1 MKLLKFNRI
10 PERATIMKTKHQIIF
25 ALLSVTLFLTASAG
39 SAWANVAANSSII
52 NNATLS
58 YNDGT
63 GTRTATAS
71 VTVTVAL
78 VPSIPTVVPGPPQTT
93 SYNGPSTLL
102 TNSFTVTAS
111 ANGPDTYN
119 ISSAITGQ
127 TNNSGNAT
135 ATPQTSSISLGA
147 TVTLSGST
155 TTAIV
160 VPSDG
165 TSNNSVNGIVAG
177 STVVIGVDTRTVQSV
192 SDNAT
197 GTSVVTL
204 SSALTAAPAA
214 GIVVAEQKTVL
225 VDVTAGNITTSGT
238 NLMVT
243 KNITVTSATNSSIT
257 VTSGTVT
264 DTYTSG
270 VATLSKYVRN
280 VTTPASVT
288 GSPSPYVY
296 NSTNYYPTGVNAKPG
311 EVLEYILVA
320 SNSGSGAV
328 TSSVITDVLPTAYVT
343 LLANAYGS
351 AREVT
356 YVSDTGAASYYS
368 AASDLDQATYAA
380 GTLTVRVGTGATNS
394 AGGSIPAT
402 SFVLALYRVTVN

>member
-1 MKLLKFNRI
+1 MKLIEFNNI
-10 PERATIMKTKHQIIF
+10 PVRAMDMKTKHQILF
-25 ALLSVTLFLTASAG
+25 ALLSMTLFLTASAG
-39 SAWANVAANSSII
+39 SASANVAANSSII

-93 SYNGPSTLL
+93 SYNGPPTLL
-102 TNSFTVTAS
+102 TNSFMVTAS

-147 TVTLSGST
+147 TVTLAGST
-155 TTAIV
+155 TSAIV

-192 SDNAT
+192 SDNAS
-197 GTSVVTL
+197 GTSVITL

-225 VDVTAGNITTSGT
+225 VNVTAGTITTTGT
-238 NLMVT
+238 NVTVT
-243 KNITVTSATNSSIT
+243 KNITVTSTTNTST
-257 VTSGTVT
+257 TTGPSGTVT

-270 VATLSKYVRN
+270 VATLTKYVR
-280 VTTPASVT
+280 VVKSSPPAGT
-288 GSPSPYVY
+288 GSPYVY
-296 NSTNYYPTGVNAKPG
+296 NSTNYYQAGITAAPG
-311 EVLEYILVA
+311 ETLEYILVA
-320 SNSGSGAV
+320 ANSGSGAV

-351 AREVT
+351 GREVT
-356 YVSDTGAASYYS
+356 YVSDTGATSYYS
-368 AASDLDQATYAA
+368 AASDSDQATYAA